1 MQAKVYVGIDIAKAQ
16 LDIAL
21 RPSGQSWQVR
31 HEEAGIEAVV
41 EQLRAQGASLI
52 VVEATGGLETAVAG
66 ALAGAGLPVVIVNPR
81 QVRAF
86 AKATGQLAKTDQ
98 LDAQV
103 LAHFAEA
110 IRPPVRPLAD
120 RATQDLAA
128 LVRWRARLGGPPAAT
143 RDDVDRGAEPPQP
156 GGGRSDAQGYRH
168 PYSVAPDP
176 PPAGRGALADDLTG
190 ESRVACERPAPPE
203 RARGWAHPGHDLVGG
218 IAGVRHL
225 GPPPDCGLGR
235 RRPLQPR
242 QWNAAGPPPRLG
254 GPSPRPQHAVPRDV
268 ECHAL

>member
-110 IRPPVRPLAD
+110 IRPPVRPLAESGH
-120 RATQDLAA
+120 AG
-128 LVRWRARLGGPPAAT
+128 LGGVGDPPAAT

-190 ESRVACERPAPPE
+190 ESRV
-203 RARGWAHPGHDLVGG
+203 
-218 IAGVRHL
+218 GVRKTSSSRACPGL
-225 GPPPDCGLGR
+225 GPS
-235 RRPLQPR
+235 
-242 QWNAAGPPPRLG
+242 W
-254 GPSPRPQHAVPRDV
+254 PRPCWRN
-268 ECHAL
+268 CRS